1 MPVDLSAEIYAMFK
15 AALAR
20 AKSRQEQGS
29 LQEAAA
35 AYRQCG
41 SLMAKYAKYAVS
53 PKVRASREEQSKG
66 YLVLAEQ
73 LESGKVPVPAAEG
86 AVAPEDYEAEIAGLI
101 HKSSVTWDDIGG
113 LDETKREIKAAYGL
127 TLARKPEGVRLTGW
141 EKILFY
147 GPPGT
152 GKTLLAAATSNGL
165 DATFFNVKVSNLLS
179 KYFGESTKLITALYE
194 HARER
199 SPSVVFL
206 DEFDALSVPRGM
218 GDSGAERRVV
228 STMLAELDGLSG
240 KDSEAYV
247 LTIGATNVPWLVD
260 KALLSRFEKKMS
272 IPLPDKEARRRI
284 FEINLDGKGYQTL
297 VPLDRLVKQT
307 ERFSGRELDRLC
319 REAINHMVKEMNP
332 DLIDEVDKGL
342 EAIEQY
348 QIKVRSL
355 TEADFDWSLRV
366 VEPETS
372 VTDLKRFQEW
382 RKSLD

>member
-1 MPVDLSAEIYAMFK
+1 MPVDLSAEIHASFK

-20 AKSRQEQGS
+20 AKSHQEQGS

-41 SLMAKYAKYAVS
+41 GLMAKYATYAVS
-53 PKVRASREEQSKG
+53 PKVRASREQKAKG
-66 YLVLAEQ
+66 YLVLADQ
-73 LESGKVPVPAAEG
+73 LESGKVPVAAAEG
-86 AVAPEDYEAEIAGLI
+86 AVGPEDYEGEIAGLI
-101 HKSSVTWDDIGG
+101 HKSTVTWDDIGG
-113 LDETKREIKAAYGL
+113 LEETKREIKAAYGL
-127 TLARKPEGVRLTGW
+127 TLARKPEGVRLIGW
-141 EKILFY
+141 EKMLFY

-165 DATFFNVKVSNLLS
+165 EATFFNVKVSNLLS
-179 KYFGESTKLITALYE
+179 KYFGESTKLITALYQ

-206 DEFDALSVPRGM
+206 DEFDSLSVPRGM

-228 STMLAELDGLSG
+228 STMLSELDGLSG

-260 KALLSRFEKKMS
+260 KALLSRFEKKIL
-272 IPLPDKEARRRI
+272 IPLPDEDARRRI
-284 FEINLDGKGYQTL
+284 LEINLEGKGYQTSVSL
-297 VPLDRLVKQT
+297 ERLLKET

-319 REAINHMVKEMNP
+319 REAISHMVREINP

-348 QIKVRSL
+348 QIKVRPL
-355 TEADFDWSLRV
+355 TEADLDWALKHL
-366 VEPETS
+366 EPETS
-372 VTDLKRFQEW
+372 QAHLKRFQEW